1 MAEKFSPL
9 DYAFAV
15 GRVRALESYLIPQK
29 VFQEAAEAS
38 SLEKVLE
45 LISDAG
51 KFGEELLEIR
61 TSDQLEKFLLKE
73 KIGLD
78 FTLQEL
84 FLEKDFYHYY
94 QAAEEIKK
102 ITLNL
107 TEVSNIYIQDYF
119 RQRIDLANLKL
130 FLRCR
135 YLQLPVGEFEQKF
148 FLGGSLEKKLFTEN
162 YDSELEEFAQVIRFT
177 PYLSVWKQGVDFLIS
192 KESFVV
198 LEREIES
205 LLMNFLKIA
214 KSITF
219 GPEPVFAYGLAKKQE
234 LKLVRMVVAGKL
246 LQVPSSI
253 LKERISETYV

>member
-1 MAEKFSPL
+1 MAGRFSPL

-15 GRVRALESYLIPQK
+15 GRIRALENYLIPYP
-29 VFQEAAEAS
+29 VFREAAEAP
-38 SLEKVLE
+38 SLDRAVE

-94 QAAEEIKK
+94 QAAEEIKE
-102 ITLNL
+102 IASSL
-107 TEVSNIYIQDYF
+107 TGVSNLFIQDYF
-119 RQRIDLANLKL
+119 RQRIDLSNLKL

-135 YLQLPVGEFEQKF
+135 YLEWPASQFEQKF
-148 FLGGSLEKKLFTEN
+148 ILGGNLEKKLFTEN
-162 YDSELEEFAQVIRFT
+162 YDSELEEFGQVIRST
-177 PYLSVWKQGVDFLIS
+177 PYLDVWKQGVDFLTS
-192 KESFVV
+192 KESFVA

-205 LLMNFLKIA
+205 LLMNYLKRA
-214 KSITF
+214 KRITF

-234 LKLVRMVVAGKL
+234 LRLVRMVLAGKL
-246 LQVPSSI
+246 LQVPASI
-253 LKERISETYV
+253 LKERISQTYV